1 MSNRKNRKNRDKVDT
16 IKHKLDDHSV
26 SLVSNKDIA
35 TVPISTPP
43 NQAEAPMC
51 NIDVSVIFTWGVYF
65 SSDMHITG
73 YYDLLI
79 LL

>member
-1 MSNRKNRKNRDKVDT
+1 MQKYST
-16 IKHKLDDHSV
+16 EY

-65 SSDMHITG
+65 SSDIHITG

-79 LL
+79 LLMPVTASMA